1 MVEWTTVASS
11 RSGLTLG
18 LLVCVTA
25 VAFESMAVVTAMP
38 AAAADLGDERLY
50 AWAFSAVMI
59 PQLFAVAAAGRVVDR
74 TGPVRPLLVGLAL
87 FALGVVVAAVAPT
100 MLILLLGR
108 FIQGL
113 GGGAV
118 NLCLMVVTARAY
130 DPAERAKIMTWYSF
144 CWMMPS
150 VIGPGV
156 AAWITQHL
164 TWHWV
169 FWLILPFVAL
179 GLAFM
184 ASGLRR
190 LPPRPDADAPDAPVP
205 LHAAAAVA
213 VGLALLQAAGQ
224 KLEWLSLL
232 WLVLGL
238 GLLIAFF
245 AKLMP
250 RGFAL
255 GAPGLSSVVVA
266 RLVAAGTFFGV
277 QSFLPL
283 MLTGRGVELL
293 RAGLVITLGSVG
305 WTLASWLQARPWLR
319 LSRDQII
326 VAGTV
331 GVVVGAGICA
341 LAAWL
346 PPVDLLLATLGF
358 GVCGLGMGL
367 LMASTN
373 LAAMQLST
381 EAELGRNTSSLQVGE
396 TAGNALLVGA
406 AGTVF
411 AALDPVAS
419 STVTFG
425 TQLTML
431 AVIATLAV
439 LAALRIG
446 YVQNHSLLS

>member
-38 AAAADLGDERLY
+38 AAAADLGDEQLY

-59 PQLFAVAAAGRVVDR
+59 PQLFAIAATGRVVDR
-74 TGPVRPLLVGLAL
+74 TGPVRPLLVGLTL
-87 FALGVVVAAVAPT
+87 FALGVVVAALAPT
-100 MLILLLGR
+100 MPILLAGR

-118 NLCLMVVTARAY
+118 NLCLMVVTAQAY

-144 CWMMPS
+144 AWMMPS
-150 VIGPGV
+150 FVGPGV
-156 AAWITQHL
+156 AAWITEHL
-164 TWHWV
+164 SWHWV
-169 FWLILPFVAL
+169 FWLILPFVGL

-190 LPPRPDADAPDAPVP
+190 LPPRIVGEAPEDPVP
-205 LHAAAAVA
+205 LPAAAAVA
-213 VGLALLQAAGQ
+213 IGLALLQAAGQ
-224 KLEWLSLL
+224 HLQWLSLV
-232 WLVLGL
+232 WLGL
-238 GLLIAFF
+238 GLALLIPNF

-250 RGFAL
+250 RGFSWRAS
-255 GAPGLSSVVVA
+255 GMSAVVLT
-266 RLVAAGTFFGV
+266 RLMAAGTFFGV

-283 MLTGRGVELL
+283 MLTGRGVPLL

-305 WTLASWLQARPWLR
+305 WMLGSWLQARSWLR

-326 VAGTV
+326 IAGAIAVVAGAAISASAAWIPAADLALATV
-331 GVVVGAGICA
+331 GFA
-341 LAAWL
+341 
-346 PPVDLLLATLGF
+346 
-358 GVCGLGMGL
+358 VCGLGMGL

-373 LAAMQLST
+373 LVTMQLS
-381 EAELGRNTSSLQVGE
+381 EESALGRNTSSLQAGE

-411 AALDPVAS
+411 AALHPVAS
-419 STVTFG
+419 GEVTFG
-425 TQLTML
+425 VQMTML
-431 AVIATLAV
+431 ALIAGLAV
-439 LAALRIG
+439 VTALRIG
-446 YVQNHSLLS
+446 YVQNHSLSE